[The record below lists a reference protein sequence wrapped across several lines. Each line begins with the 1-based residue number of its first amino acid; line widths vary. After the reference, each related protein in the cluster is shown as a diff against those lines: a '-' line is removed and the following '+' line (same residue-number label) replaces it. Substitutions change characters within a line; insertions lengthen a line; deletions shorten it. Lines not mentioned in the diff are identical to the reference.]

1 MIPDPRFNT
10 GYQPQQQQQVV
21 QQMPPQ
27 HHYQKPMYSYRPSW
41 SDSHINTNAA
51 WIAIGPNVLYT
62 IGFIMLGILFASIG
76 SNDDGFDLLFASF
89 MLSGLFIY
97 LFTSIIVSIFSTV
110 IAFTKKCP
118 KIWMI
123 VGPGIGFAISIV
135 TYILSILLI
144 VDEFDLDEIVDDIFR
159 GGSIIELMV
168 IGFIIHTVMAFGSMM
183 LMVLASN
190 NEQY

>member
-1 MIPDPRFNT
+1 MF
-10 GYQPQQQQQVV
+10 
-21 QQMPPQ
+21 
-27 HHYQKPMYSYRPSW
+27 
-41 SDSHINTNAA
+41 
-51 WIAIGPNVLYT
+51 
-62 IGFIMLGILFASIG
+62 GILFASIG
-76 SNDDGFDLLFASF
+76 SGGDFEQMFALFMF
-89 MLSGLFIY
+89 SGLYIY
-97 LFTSIIVSIFSTV
+97 LFMSIIISIFSTV

-123 VGPGIGFAISIV
+123 VGPGIGFALSIV
-135 TYILSILLI
+135 AYILSISLI
-144 VDEFDLDEIVDDIFR
+144 VDEVDLDELLDELFE

>member
-21 QQMPPQ
+21 QQSPPQ
-27 HHYQKPMYSYRPSW
+27 NQYQKPMYSYRPSW

-51 WIAIGPNVLYT
+51 WIAIGPNALYT
-62 IGFIMLGILFASIG
+62 IGFIMLGILFALIDS
-76 SNDDGFDLLFASF
+76 DGDFGQMFALFMFSA
-89 MLSGLFIY
+89 LFIY

-123 VGPGIGFAISIV
+123 VGPGIGFTLSIV
-135 TYILSILLI
+135 TYFFSILLI
-144 VDEFDLDEIVDDIFR
+144 VDEFDLDEIMEDIFG

-168 IGFIIHTVMAFGSMM
+168 IGFIIHTVMAFGTMM

>member
-51 WIAIGPNVLYT
+51 WIAIGPSALYT
-62 IGFIMLGILFASIG
+62 IGFIMLGILFASVAG
-76 SNDDGFDLLFASF
+76 GGDFDLIFASF
-89 MLSGLFIY
+89 MLSGLYFY
-97 LFTSIIVSIFSTV
+97 LFISIIISIFSTV

-123 VGPGIGFAISIV
+123 VGPGIGFALSIV

-144 VDEFDLDEIVDDIFR
+144 VDEFDLDEIVDDIFG

>member
-1 MIPDPRFNT
+1 
-10 GYQPQQQQQVV
+10 
-21 QQMPPQ
+21 
-27 HHYQKPMYSYRPSW
+27 
-41 SDSHINTNAA
+41 
-51 WIAIGPNVLYT
+51 
-62 IGFIMLGILFASIG
+62 MLGILFAAIG
-76 SNDDGFDLLFASF
+76 GGDFDVEFALFMF
-89 MLSGLFIY
+89 TGLYIY

-123 VGPGIGFAISIV
+123 VGPGIGFALSIV
-135 TYILSILLI
+135 AYILSISLI
-144 VDEFDLDEIVDDIFR
+144 VEDIDLDEILDEIF
-159 GGSIIELMV
+159 GDGSVIELMV

>member
-10 GYQPQQQQQVV
+10 GYQPQQQQQVM

-27 HHYQKPMYSYRPSW
+27 HQYQKPMYSYRPSW
-41 SDSHINTNAA
+41 SYSHINTNAT

-62 IGFIMLGILFASIG
+62 IGFIMLGILFAAIS
-76 SNDDGFDLLFASF
+76 DGRDFDVDFALFMF
-89 MLSGLFIY
+89 SGLYIY

-123 VGPGIGFAISIV
+123 VGPGIGFALSIV
-135 TYILSILLI
+135 AYILSISLI
-144 VDEFDLDEIVDDIFR
+144 VDEFDLDEILDEIFG

>member
-1 MIPDPRFNT
+1 
-10 GYQPQQQQQVV
+10 
-21 QQMPPQ
+21 
-27 HHYQKPMYSYRPSW
+27 
-41 SDSHINTNAA
+41 
-51 WIAIGPNVLYT
+51 
-62 IGFIMLGILFASIG
+62 MLGILFAAIS
-76 SNDDGFDLLFASF
+76 DGRDFDVDFALFMF
-89 MLSGLFIY
+89 SGLYIY

-123 VGPGIGFAISIV
+123 VGPGIGFALSIV
-135 TYILSILLI
+135 AYILSISLI
-144 VDEFDLDEIVDDIFR
+144 VDEFDLDEILDEIFG

>member
-1 MIPDPRFNT
+1 
-10 GYQPQQQQQVV
+10 
-21 QQMPPQ
+21 
-27 HHYQKPMYSYRPSW
+27 
-41 SDSHINTNAA
+41 
-51 WIAIGPNVLYT
+51 
-62 IGFIMLGILFASIG
+62 MLGILFASLAG
-76 SNDDGFDLLFASF
+76 DGDFDLIFASF

-123 VGPGIGFAISIV
+123 VGPGIGFALSIV
-135 TYILSILLI
+135 TYILSIILI
-144 VDEFDLDEIVDDIFR
+144 VDEFDLDEIVDDIFG

-168 IGFIIHTVMAFGSMM
+168 IGFIIHTVMAFGTMM

>member
-10 GYQPQQQQQVV
+10 GYQPQQQQQIV

-27 HHYQKPMYSYRPSW
+27 HQYQKPMYSYRPSW
-41 SDSHINTNAA
+41 SDSHINKNAA
-51 WIAIGPNVLYT
+51 WIAIGPNALYT
-62 IGFIMLGILFASIG
+62 IGFIMFGILFASIG
-76 SNDDGFDLLFASF
+76 SGGDFEQMFALFMF
-89 MLSGLFIY
+89 SGLYIY
-97 LFTSIIVSIFSTV
+97 LFMSIIISIFSTV

-123 VGPGIGFAISIV
+123 VGPGIGFALSIV
-135 TYILSILLI
+135 AYILSISLI
-144 VDEFDLDEIVDDIFR
+144 VDEVDLDELLDELFE